1 MGPGVTRTIPNLK
14 SVFGKPKTC
23 CDECSAYT
31 IRLIEMHGFWLAFG
45 LRSLTSP
52 VIRVLWWDFFGL
64 DRVPSQADWPLVL
77 SVLDSRI
84 ERSPNG
90 GRASYLSFFFL
101 HSPTHF
107 RAPCL
112 YPYSPPRG
120 LATSL
125 DKDIFFLRHPFG
137 WHDQYRV
144 LASVTFHIVQPSQF
158 QREKLSSERSQGA

>member
-14 SVFGKPKTC
+14 SVFGKSKTC

-90 GRASYLSFFFL
+90 GRASYLSFFFFAF
-101 HSPTHF
+101 SN
-107 RAPCL
+107 
-112 YPYSPPRG
+112 
-120 LATSL
+120 SL
-125 DKDIFFLRHPFG
+125 SGSVPVS
-137 WHDQYRV
+137 V
-144 LASVTFHIVQPSQF
+144 LAPARVGYIS
-158 QREKLSSERSQGA
+158 